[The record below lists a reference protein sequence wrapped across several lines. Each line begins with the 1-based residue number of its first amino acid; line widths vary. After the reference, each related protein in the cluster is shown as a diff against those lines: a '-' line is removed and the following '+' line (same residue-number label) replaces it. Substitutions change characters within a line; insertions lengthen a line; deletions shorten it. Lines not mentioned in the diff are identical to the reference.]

1 MLVAAMAGVGGSLMV
16 DAGVGM
22 GWVPVLVDVVVGW
35 LVRSMVR
42 HTVVVVS
49 VSVYA
54 MVMTGVAVVVVRAV
68 RSISR
73 VLRLHRE
80 QENGQQCK

>member
-1 MLVAAMAGVGGSLMV
+1 MMLVAAMAGVGGSLMV

-22 GWVPVLVDVVVGW
+22 GRVPVLVDVVVGW
-35 LVRSMVR
+35 MVR
-42 HTVVVVS
+42 HAVVVVS

-54 MVMTGVAVVVVRAV
+54 MVVTGMAVVVVRAV
-68 RSISR
+68 CSRCR

-80 QENGQQCK
+80 QENGQQYK